1 MILKSI
7 KILFFLSVNL
17 YFVNLFSLEN
27 KIIVKVNNKI
37 ITSYEMKNKILTTLF
52 LSNEEINQKNIN
64 KTKPLVLNS
73 LIDLKLKENEIE
85 KYKIEISDTE
95 LGNSLNSYAKD
106 NLENFI
112 KSFDNNNINYEIFKD
127 DLKTE
132 LSWRKLIFYLYN
144 RKIDIDES
152 EIDLELEKILNDN
165 ENKNYE
171 YNLSEILISFID
183 QNDKERKINEM
194 NQQIKEIGFVNTV
207 IKYSESLSKNDEGNL
222 GWVNSKSLSKKIL
235 DIVKDLSINE
245 ISTPIEMGNSLLFIK
260 INDKRQINLKVDNL
274 ENLKKKILDTKKNQM
289 FNLYSNSH
297 LSKLKNQS
305 KIEYK

>member
-73 LIDLKLKENEIE
+73 LIDIKLKENEIE

>member
-7 KILFFLSVNL
+7 KILFFLSINF
-17 YFVNLFSLEN
+17 YFVNLFCLEN

-52 LSNEEINQKNIN
+52 LSNENVNQENIN
-64 KTKPLVLNS
+64 RTKPLVLNS

-85 KYKIEISDTE
+85 KYKIKISDTE
-95 LGNSLNSYAKD
+95 LGYSLNTYAKD

-112 KSFDNNNINYEIFKD
+112 KSFDNNKINYEIFKD

-132 LSWRKLIFYLYN
+132 LSWRKLIFFLYN
-144 RKIDIDES
+144 KKIDIDES
-152 EIDLELEKILNDN
+152 EIDLELKKILNDN
-165 ENKNYE
+165 EKKNYE
-171 YNLSEILISFID
+171 YNLSEILISFKD
-183 QNDKERKINEM
+183 QDDKEKKINEI
-194 NQQIKEIGFVNTV
+194 NQQITEIGFANTV
-207 IKYSESLSKNDEGNL
+207 IKYSESLSKNEEGNL
-222 GWVNSKSLSKKIL
+222 GWVSSKSLSKKIL
-235 DIVKDLSINE
+235 DIVKNLSINK
-245 ISTPIEMGNSLLFIK
+245 ISKPIEMGNSLLFIK
-260 INDKRQINLKVDNL
+260 INDKRQINVKVENF

>member
-274 ENLKKKILDTKKNQM
+274 ENLKKKISDTKKNQM